1 MFLLL
6 LLVVLV
12 VACLLLLLLLLLLML
27 LLLLLLTTHA
37 RAHTHI
43 LPPQSLALGIGG
55 ARPTAA
61 ARSEAVAKSLQQYV
75 RCSAFVLLRMKICS
89 GATAE
94 FRDFPV
100 RAMFVFLEGFVH
112 RR

>member
-1 MFLLL
+1 
-6 LLVVLV
+6 
-12 VACLLLLLLLLLLML
+12 ML
-27 LLLLLLTTHA
+27 LLLLLTHA
-37 RAHTHI
+37 HAHS
-43 LPPQSLALGIGG
+43 PPQSLALGIGG

>member
-1 MFLLL
+1 MF
-6 LLVVLV
+6 
-12 VACLLLLLLLLLLML
+12 LLLLLLLLAACLLLLVLLLL